1 MTRKTVKELNI
12 DFVELEEK
20 MKAFEIV
27 AKLLEKFDILDVV
40 RKLEKIDIIEA
51 KLDKLNEK
59 NNLKEKEANNVEDVA
74 LVSTQS
80 FNCRK
85 CKKTFTTIKHL
96 KQQQNIMQLGLN
108 ANFVMMPLK
117 TTLVTNRI

>member
-1 MTRKTVKELNI
+1 MARKTVKELNI

-20 MKAFEIV
+20 VKAFEIV
-27 AKLLEKFDILDVV
+27 AKVLEKFDILDVV

-59 NNLKEKEANNVEDVA
+59 NNLKEKEANNAEDVA

-80 FNCRK
+80 FECRK
-85 CKKTFTTIKHL
+85 CTTRKHL
-96 KQQQNIMQLGLN
+96 KQHITKYH
-108 ANFVMMPLK
+108 AV
-117 TTLVTNRI
+117 RIECQFCEDAFEDNSSF

>member
-27 AKLLEKFDILDVV
+27 AKVLEKFDIIDVE
-40 RKLEKIDIIEA
+40 RKLEKIDISEA
-51 KLDKLNEK
+51 KLDKLNKK
-59 NNLKEKEANNVEDVA
+59 NNLKEGEANNVEDVA

-85 CKKTFTTIKHL
+85 CKKTFTTRKHL
-96 KQQQNIMQLGLN
+96 KQHITKYH
-108 ANFVMMPLK
+108 AV
-117 TTLVTNRI
+117 RIEYQFCDDAFEDN